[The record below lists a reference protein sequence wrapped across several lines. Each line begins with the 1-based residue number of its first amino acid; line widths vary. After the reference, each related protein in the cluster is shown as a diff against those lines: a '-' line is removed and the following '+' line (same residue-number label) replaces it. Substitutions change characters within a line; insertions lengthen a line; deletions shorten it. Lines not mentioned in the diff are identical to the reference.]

1 MKLNIG
7 GLLRRTVKRGA
18 NAARKVGKGTR
29 RVLRR
34 GTNTLGLTK
43 RRRASGR
50 RTRRA
55 GRR

>member
-34 GTNTLGLTK
+34 GTNTIGLTK
-43 RRRASGR
+43 RRKSSGR
-50 RTRRA
+50 RSRR
-55 GRR
+55 R